1 METHNDHSYS
11 AFLDHKLISSG
22 TLSEITELLRSR
34 KDSAILVFD
43 DLTGRVVDIDLRA
56 HIPPVKKKTTGPG
69 RPKLGVESKEIT
81 LLPRHWDWL
90 SKQPGGA
97 SVTLRKLVE
106 EAKKLSQ
113 GTDLVREAQDATYQF
128 MRVMAGDL
136 AGYEEALRALYAK
149 NAAKFKQLT
158 NEWPKDI
165 QQHIKRLSKAAF

>member
-1 METHNDHSYS
+1 METHNEHSYS
-11 AFLDHKLISSG
+11 AFLEHKLIAQG
-22 TLSEITELLRSR
+22 ALPEITELLRSR
-34 KDSAILVFD
+34 KDSTILVFD

-56 HIPPVKKKTTGPG
+56 HIPPTKKKTTGPG
-69 RPKLGVESKEIT
+69 RPKLGVESKEVT

-113 GTDLVREAQDATYQF
+113 GTDLVRESQDATYQF
-128 MRVMAGDL
+128 MRVMAGDF

-149 NAAKFKQLT
+149 NATKFKQGIQ
-158 NEWPKDI
+158 EWPKDI
-165 QQHIKRLSKAAF
+165 RDHLKKLAKHAF

>member
-1 METHNDHSYS
+1 METHGEHSYS
-11 AFLDHKLISSG
+11 AFLDHKLIAQG
-22 TLSEITELLRSR
+22 ALPEITELLRSR

-56 HIPPVKKKTTGPG
+56 TPLPVKKKSAGPG
-69 RPKLGVESKEIT
+69 RPKLGVESKEVT

-90 SKQPGGA
+90 AKQPGGA

-113 GTDLVREAQDATYQF
+113 GTDLAREAQDATYQF

-136 AGYEEALRALYAK
+136 VGYEEALRALYAK
-149 NAAKFKQLT
+149 NSVKFKQLIQA
-158 NEWPKDI
+158 WPKDI
-165 QQHIKRLSKAAF
+165 QTHIKRLAKDAF